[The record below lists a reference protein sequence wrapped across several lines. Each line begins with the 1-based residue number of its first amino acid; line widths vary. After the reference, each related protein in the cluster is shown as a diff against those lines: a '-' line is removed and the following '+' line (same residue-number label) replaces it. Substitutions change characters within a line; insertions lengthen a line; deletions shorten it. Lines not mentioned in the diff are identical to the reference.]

1 MQKTAALED
10 HKEAKER
17 LVANNSENSFKWLTE
32 HSRNFLAAGYLS
44 PGYLL
49 KKEFMRL
56 QKMQR
61 RF

>member
-1 MQKTAALED
+1 MQKKAALED
-10 HKEAKER
+10 HKEEKER

-32 HSRNFLAAGYLS
+32 HSRNFLAAGYLA
-44 PGYLL
+44 PVYLL
-49 KKEFMRL
+49 KKEFVRL